1 VSLEAAAEGYEYFD
15 VAADV
20 GVHAWGETVAGCLR
34 QCALGVFDLIVPTGA
49 VEPVETREVAARG
62 PAIEVLLVNW
72 LNECLYVHDLEGF
85 VVHDV
90 EMPQVTGTGIHSVLH
105 GEPVD
110 PARHPR
116 GTVVKAATFHGL
128 EVVERP
134 GRVAARV
141 ILDI

>member
-1 VSLEAAAEGYEYFD
+1 VSGEGYEYFD

-20 GVHAWGETVAGCLR
+20 GVHAWAETLAGCFR
-34 QCALGVFDLIVPTGA
+34 QCALGVFDLIVPTQA
-49 VEPVETREVAARG
+49 VAPRETREVAARG
-62 PAIEVLLVNW
+62 GGVEALLVNW

-85 VVHDV
+85 VIHDL
-90 EMPQVTGTGIHSVLH
+90 EPPQVTGAFIHGILH

-116 GTVVKAATFHGL
+116 GTLVKAATFHGL
-128 EVVERP
+128 EVTESA
-134 GRVAARV
+134 GRVSARV

>member
-1 VSLEAAAEGYEYFD
+1 MSGEGYEYFD

-20 GVHAWGETVAGCLR
+20 GVHAWAETLAGCFR
-34 QCALGVFDLIVPTGA
+34 QCALGVFDLIVPTQA
-49 VEPVETREVAARG
+49 VAPRETREVAARG
-62 PAIEVLLVNW
+62 GGVEALLVNW

-85 VVHDV
+85 VIHDL
-90 EMPQVTGTGIHSVLH
+90 EPPQVTGAFIHGILH

-116 GTVVKAATFHGL
+116 GTLVKAATFHGL
-128 EVVERP
+128 EVTEGA
-134 GRVAARV
+134 GRVSARV

>member
-1 VSLEAAAEGYEYFD
+1 MSGEGYEYFD

-20 GVHAWGETVAGCLR
+20 GVHAWAETLAGCFR
-34 QCALGVFDLIVPTGA
+34 QCALGVFDLIVPTQA
-49 VEPVETREVAARG
+49 VAPRETREVAARG
-62 PAIEVLLVNW
+62 GGVEALLVNW

-85 VVHDV
+85 VVHDL
-90 EMPQVTGTGIHSVLH
+90 EPPQVTGAFAHGILH

-116 GTVVKAATFHGL
+116 GTLVKAATFHGL
-128 EVVERP
+128 EVTESA
-134 GRVAARV
+134 GRVSARV

>member
-1 VSLEAAAEGYEYFD
+1 MSGEGYEYFD

-20 GVHAWGETVAGCLR
+20 GVHAWAETLAGCFR
-34 QCALGVFDLIVPTGA
+34 QCALGVFDLIVPTQA
-49 VEPVETREVAARG
+49 VAPRETREVAARG
-62 PAIEVLLVNW
+62 GGVEALLVNW

-85 VVHDV
+85 VIHDL
-90 EMPQVTGTGIHSVLH
+90 EPPQVTGAFIHGILH

-116 GTVVKAATFHGL
+116 GTLVKAATFHGL
-128 EVVERP
+128 EVTESA
-134 GRVAARV
+134 GRVSARV

>member
-1 VSLEAAAEGYEYFD
+1 MKREGYEYFD

-20 GVHAWGETVAGCLR
+20 GVAAWGEDLPGCLR
-34 QCALGVFDLIVPTGA
+34 QCALGVFNLIVPTQA
-49 VEPVETREVAARG
+49 VQPTETREVAARG
-62 PAIEVLLVNW
+62 ASADALLVNW

-85 VVHDV
+85 VVSDV
-90 EMPQVTGTGIHSVLH
+90 ATPEVTATGVHALLR

-110 PARHPR
+110 PSRHPR

-128 EVVERP
+128 EVSEMP
-134 GRVAARV
+134 GEVRARV

>member
-1 VSLEAAAEGYEYFD
+1 VSDEGYEYFD

-20 GVHAWGETVAGCLR
+20 GVHAWGETLAGCFR
-34 QCALGVFDLIVPTGA
+34 QCALGMFDLIVPTRA
-49 VEPVETREVAARG
+49 VTPVEIREVAARG
-62 PAIEVLLVNW
+62 NGVEALLVNW
-72 LNECLYVHDLEGF
+72 LNECLYLHDLEGF
-85 VVHDV
+85 VVHDLETPGV
-90 EMPQVTGTGIHSVLH
+90 AGTGVHGILR

-128 EVVERP
+128 EVAETP
-134 GRVAARV
+134 GRVTARV

>member
-1 VSLEAAAEGYEYFD
+1 MSAEGYEYFN

-20 GVHAWGETVAGCLR
+20 GVHAWGETLPACLR
-34 QCALGVFDLIVPTGA
+34 QCALGVFELIVPTRA

-62 PAIEVLLVNW
+62 AAVEVLLVNW
-72 LNECLYVHDLEGF
+72 LNECLYVHELEGF

-90 EMPQVTGTGIHSVLH
+90 EMPEVSGTGLHSVLH

-116 GTVVKAATFHGL
+116 GTPVKAATFRSL
-128 EVVERP
+128 EVVESP
-134 GRVAARV
+134 GGTAARF
-141 ILDI
+141 ILNI

>member
-1 VSLEAAAEGYEYFD
+1 

-20 GVHAWGETVAGCLR
+20 GVHAWGETLAGCFR
-34 QCALGVFDLIVPTGA
+34 QCALGMFDLIVPTRA
-49 VEPVETREVAARG
+49 VTPVEIREVAARG
-62 PAIEVLLVNW
+62 NGVEALLVNW
-72 LNECLYVHDLEGF
+72 LNECLYLHDLEGF
-85 VVHDV
+85 VVHDLETPGV
-90 EMPQVTGTGIHSVLH
+90 AGTGVHGILR

-128 EVVERP
+128 EVAETP
-134 GRVAARV
+134 GRVTARV

>member
-1 VSLEAAAEGYEYFD
+1 MTPEGYEYFD

-20 GVHAWGETVAGCLR
+20 GVAAWGEDLPGCLR
-34 QCALGVFDLIVPTGA
+34 QCALGVFNLIVPTAEVQSLEG
-49 VEPVETREVAARG
+49 REVAARG
-62 PAIEVLLVNW
+62 TSVEALLVNW

-85 VVHDV
+85 VVSDISRP
-90 EMPQVTGTGIHSVLH
+90 EVTTTGVHALLR

-110 PARHPR
+110 PSRHPR

-128 EVVERP
+128 EVRETP
-134 GRVAARV
+134 GRVSARV

>member
-1 VSLEAAAEGYEYFD
+1 MSPAAEGYEYFD

-20 GVHAWGETVAGCLR
+20 GVLAWGPSLPGCFR
-34 QCALGVFDLIVPTGA
+34 QCALAVFNLIVPTGE
-49 VEPVETREVAARG
+49 VEPAETREVAARG
-62 PAIEVLLVNW
+62 VAIEALLVNW

-85 VVHDV
+85 VVRDV
-90 EMPQVTGTGIHSVLH
+90 EAPQVTATGIHCVLH

-128 EVVERP
+128 EVVETP
-134 GRVAARV
+134 GCVRARV

>member
-1 VSLEAAAEGYEYFD
+1 VTPEGYEYFD

-20 GVHAWGETVAGCLR
+20 GVAAWGEDLPGCLR
-34 QCALGVFDLIVPTGA
+34 QCALGVFNLIVPTLA
-49 VEPVETREVAARG
+49 VEPLEGREVAARG
-62 PAIEVLLVNW
+62 PSVEALLVNW

-85 VVHDV
+85 VISDLSRPEVTTTGVHA
-90 EMPQVTGTGIHSVLH
+90 LLR

-128 EVVERP
+128 EVRETP
-134 GRVAARV
+134 GRVSARV
-141 ILDI
+141 VLDI

>member
-1 VSLEAAAEGYEYFD
+1 VTAEGYEYFD

-20 GVHAWGETVAGCLR
+20 GVRAWGRDLGACLR
-34 QCALGVFDLIVPTGA
+34 QCALGVFNLIVPTDA
-49 VEPVETREVAARG
+49 VQGVERREVAARG
-62 PAIEVLLVNW
+62 TSVETLLVNW
-72 LNECLYVHDLEGF
+72 LNECLYVHDIEGF
-85 VVHDV
+85 VVRD
-90 EMPQVTGTGIHSVLH
+90 VTGPAVTGAGVHGILH

-128 EVVERP
+128 EVLEMP
-134 GRVAARV
+134 GEVRARV